1 MRFSERQGFK
11 RVREILQT
19 DSIDEGLRS
28 RLWNVFMHRCINA
41 ADSEYLYR
49 TGKNAFRTFC
59 AALWHDYFKRPTDE
73 IPDLVTRT
81 IEEIRKYFFNCNW
94 YEVYDFVE
102 FVAHR
107 PI

>member
-1 MRFSERQGFK
+1 
-11 RVREILQT
+11 
-19 DSIDEGLRS
+19 
-28 RLWNVFMHRCINA
+28 MHRCINA